1 MIQIAHGVPAFAGTS
16 GRLRPANLFGATLRN
31 ALPVAVGAPK
41 GQRIHVTGL
50 NNLKPNP
57 R

>member
-1 MIQIAHGVPAFAGTS
+1 MLIQFKSLAC
-16 GRLRPANLFGATLRN
+16 GRALFGATLRN
-31 ALPVAVGAPK
+31 AFPVAVGAPK

-50 NNLKPNP
+50 DNLKPNP